1 MNICAKS
8 QTVLGKWV
16 AEPETA
22 EIRGPYHTSQVCNI
36 IKSQKPLKGDNGDQ
50 EPTCRHVSSFIH
62 RTCHSWQSTFVA
74 IQMYVKDNRDICNC
88 VYGYWTGLLH
98 AEIPDSL
105 TMRSVDMMA
114 NFNSQRWN
122 SYAILHCES
131 AAVLHSKDE
140 NWSYHWRFRFALV
153 QFLFSSIWAPWQSSA
168 TFASV
173 ILFGSSQ
180 PKNRVRVQCV
190 LFEFGSIPI
199 SYHAAR
205 SKINAAS
212 LQRLDIAGWATRKA
226 WEKPAPLISKG
237 NLFRY
242 KAKLE

>member
-1 MNICAKS
+1 MGGRTWNS
-8 QTVLGKWV
+8 RD
-16 AEPETA
+16 
-22 EIRGPYHTSQVCNI
+22 IRGPYHTSQVCNI
-36 IKSQKPLKGDNGDQ
+36 IKSQKPLNGDDGDQ
-50 EPTCRHVSSFIH
+50 EPTCRHVS
-62 RTCHSWQSTFVA
+62 
-74 IQMYVKDNRDICNC
+74 YNNRDICNC

-105 TMRSVDMMA
+105 TMRSVDKMA
-114 NFNSQRWN
+114 NFNSQGWN

-140 NWSYHWRFRFALV
+140 NWSYRWGFRFALV

-180 PKNRVRVQCV
+180 PKNRVQVQCV

-212 LQRLDIAGWATRKA
+212 LQWLDIAGWATRKA
-226 WEKPAPLISKG
+226 WEKAAPLISKG